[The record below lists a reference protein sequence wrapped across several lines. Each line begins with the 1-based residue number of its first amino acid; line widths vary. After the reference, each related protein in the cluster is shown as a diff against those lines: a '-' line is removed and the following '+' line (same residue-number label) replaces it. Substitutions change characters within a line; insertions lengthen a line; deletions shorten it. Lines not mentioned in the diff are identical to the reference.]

1 MANMRHL
8 LIALSAMLAA
18 CATAPTDIAPV
29 KPSAERFAVHDCEQL
44 THERWQR
51 QPRVDEL
58 ERRLGAAASNDELI
72 AVGGV
77 LFWPAWLALG
87 GTRELEAE
95 YARLSG
101 EIQAIREA
109 ALAAP
114 CTD

>member
-1 MANMRHL
+1 MRHL
-8 LIALSAMLAA
+8 LIAVPALLVA

-29 KPSAERFAVHDCEQL
+29 QPSVDGFVVQNCEQL

-87 GTRELEAE
+87 GTRDLEAE

-109 ALAAP
+109 ALAAG